1 MNAVPVILAFLIG
14 SIPFGILFA
23 RTSGVDVRRSG
34 SGNIG
39 ATNVGRTVGRRA
51 GALTLACDLGKGVLA
66 VALAKWMGIPQ
77 GWVATVCLAAVL
89 GHVYSPWL
97 CFRGGKG
104 VATAA
109 GAFLVAAPLATAIS
123 LVVFAAAVKLSRRIS
138 VGSILGVAVM
148 PFSLYG
154 AGASPQMTTAG
165 AIVAALVII
174 RHRDNLKRLLAGSEP
189 KLRS

>member
-1 MNAVPVILAFLIG
+1 MTGISVILAFLLG
-14 SIPFGILFA
+14 SIPFGLLFA

-39 ATNVGRTVGRRA
+39 ATNVGRTVGQGA

-66 VALAKWMGIPQ
+66 VALAKWMDIPHE
-77 GWVATVCLAAVL
+77 WVATVCLAAVL

-109 GAFLVAAPLATAIS
+109 GVFLVAAPLALAIS
-123 LVVFAAAVKLSRRIS
+123 LVVFAAAVKLGRRVS
-138 VGSILGVAVM
+138 VGSILGAAVM

-174 RHRDNLKRLLAGSEP
+174 RHRDNLKRLLAGTEP
-189 KLRS
+189 KLS